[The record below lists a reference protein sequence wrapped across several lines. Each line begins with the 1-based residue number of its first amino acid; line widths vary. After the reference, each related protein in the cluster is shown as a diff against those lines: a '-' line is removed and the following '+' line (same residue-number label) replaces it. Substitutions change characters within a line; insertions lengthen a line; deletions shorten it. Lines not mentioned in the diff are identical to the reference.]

1 MRQYLPF
8 AAVCRRFQLG
18 LIRMVTSRHPG
29 KQISHVAESTTQ
41 PVVTQAERIPRHR
54 LQGGFLISP
63 ETALEWASKL
73 ENKPV
78 TKINVAWKT
87 IDLRSKRF
95 RRGYLGMD
103 PSQIP
108 QFREGEREAIARK
121 MLEEELKALLYML
134 PSWIDDIVVCVTDN
148 VP

>member
-1 MRQYLPF
+1 MPT
-8 AAVCRRFQLG
+8 V
-18 LIRMVTSRHPG
+18 V
-29 KQISHVAESTTQ
+29 ESTTQ

-78 TKINVAWKT
+78 TKINVAWQT
-87 IDLRSKRF
+87 IDLRISRMGARFSIVGEEQFGQFMVVTQCKRF

-103 PSQIP
+103 ASQIP

-121 MLEEELKALLYML
+121 MLEEELK
-134 PSWIDDIVVCVTDN
+134 DIHSPVVYATILD
-148 VP
+148 

>member
-1 MRQYLPF
+1 MST
-8 AAVCRRFQLG
+8 AV
-18 LIRMVTSRHPG
+18 
-29 KQISHVAESTTQ
+29 ESTTQ
-41 PVVTQAERIPRHR
+41 PEAERIPRYR

-78 TKINVAWKT
+78 TKINVAWQT
-87 IDLRSKRF
+87 IDLRVSRMGARFSIVGEEQFGQFMVVTQSKRF

-121 MLEEELKALLYML
+121 MLEEELK
-134 PSWIDDIVVCVTDN
+134 DIHSPVVYATFLD
-148 VP
+148 

>member
-1 MRQYLPF
+1 MST
-8 AAVCRRFQLG
+8 AVQ
-18 LIRMVTSRHPG
+18 
-29 KQISHVAESTTQ
+29 STTQ

-78 TKINVAWKT
+78 TKFSAAWQS
-87 IDLRSKRF
+87 IELRVSRMGARFSIVGEEQFGQFMVVTQIKSF

-103 PSQIP
+103 PSKIP
-108 QFREGEREAIARK
+108 QFKEGEPEAIARK
-121 MLEEELKALLYML
+121 MLEEEGIHNPVYATYL
-134 PSWIDDIVVCVTDN
+134 D
-148 VP
+148 